1 MTGPSVLI
9 VDDHALVAQT
19 LALALRTRAM
29 QATVAAELRFQAVLD
44 LALAIRPHLVLL
56 DLDLGG
62 GADGTEM
69 VPGLRATGSR
79 VLVVTGTTDRFRLA
93 ATVAAGA
100 VGWVDKSLGFD
111 ELVDA
116 VEQVARGG
124 EIIGF
129 RERCELLAEFRAGR
143 AERSELRVRMGTL
156 AARENL
162 VLRRLA
168 AGLQAEAIAV
178 ELNVSVHTVRAQI
191 RSIHRKLDVT
201 SQLAAVA
208 VARTASEMG
217 VHPPL
222 EDLTDSC
229 RHPPEPTSR
238 RFGDAAAALQRAGR
252 PAGRAPGRAARRPP
266 PSAPR

>member
-19 LALALRTRAM
+19 LALALRSRAM
-29 QATVAAELRFQAVLD
+29 QATVAADLRSKAVLD
-44 LALAIRPHLVLL
+44 LALATRPQLVLL
-56 DLDLGG
+56 DLDLGS
-62 GADGTEM
+62 GADGTELI
-69 VPGLRATGSR
+69 PGLRAAGSR
-79 VLVVTGTTDRFRLA
+79 VLVLTGTGDRFRLA

-100 VGWVDKSLGFD
+100 VGWVDKSVGFD
-111 ELVDA
+111 DLVDS
-116 VEQVARGG
+116 VEHVARGG
-124 EIIGF
+124 ELIGS

-143 AERSELRVRMGTL
+143 AERSELRVRIGTL
-156 AARENL
+156 AAREHL

-208 VARTASEMG
+208 VARSASEMG
-217 VHPPL
+217 VHPSL
-222 EDLTDSC
+222 DDLTDPC
-229 RHPPEPTSR
+229 
-238 RFGDAAAALQRAGR
+238 
-252 PAGRAPGRAARRPP
+252 RRPP
-266 PSAPR
+266 LPTPRRCGDDAGASRRVTRAG

>member
-29 QATVAAELRFQAVLD
+29 EATVAADLRSNAVLD
-44 LALAIRPHLVLL
+44 LALAIRPQLVLL

-62 GADGTEM
+62 GADGTELM
-69 VPGLRATGSR
+69 PGLKAAGSR

-100 VGWVDKSLGFD
+100 VGWVDKSTGFD

-116 VEQVARGG
+116 VEHVARGG
-124 EIIGF
+124 DLIGAQ
-129 RERCELLAEFRAGR
+129 ERCELLGEFRAGR
-143 AERSELRVRMGTL
+143 AQRSELRARMGTL
-156 AARENL
+156 AAREHV

-168 AGLQAEAIAV
+168 AGLQAEAIAA

-191 RSIHRKLDVT
+191 RSIHRKLDVS

-208 VARTASEMG
+208 VARSAADMG
-217 VHPPL
+217 VDPSRA
-222 EDLTDSC
+222 ELTDPC
-229 RHPPEPTSR
+229 
-238 RFGDAAAALQRAGR
+238 
-252 PAGRAPGRAARRPP
+252 RRPP
-266 PSAPR
+266 QPPPRRGAAAGASTRGPRPG

>member
-19 LALALRTRAM
+19 LALALRTRGMKA
-29 QATVAAELRFQAVLD
+29 AVAAD
-44 LALAIRPHLVLL
+44 LTPSSVVDLGVATRPELVLL

-62 GADGTEM
+62 GADGTELI
-69 VPGLRATGSR
+69 PRLRALGIR
-79 VLVVTGTTDRFRLA
+79 VLVVTGSTDRFRLA

-100 VGWVDKSLGFD
+100 VGWIDKSVGFD

-124 EIIGF
+124 ELIGL

-143 AERSELRVRMGTL
+143 AERSELRGRMGTL
-156 AARENL
+156 AAREHL

-168 AGLQAEAIAV
+168 AGLQAEAVAV

-208 VARTASEMG
+208 VARSASEMG
-217 VHPPL
+217 IHPSPD
-222 EDLTDSC
+222 DLTDP
-229 RHPPEPTSR
+229 RRRPPDPTSR
-238 RFGDAAAALQRAGR
+238 RCGDVAGTAR
-252 PAGRAPGRAARRPP
+252 PGTRGR
-266 PSAPR
+266 

>member
-19 LALALRTRAM
+19 LALALRTRSM
-29 QATVAAELRFQAVLD
+29 EATVAADLGSTAVLE
-44 LALAIRPHLVLL
+44 LARATRPRLVLL

-62 GADGTEM
+62 GADGTELM
-69 VPGLRATGSR
+69 PGLRAVGSR

-93 ATVAAGA
+93 ATIAAGA
-100 VGWVDKSLGFD
+100 VGWVDKSVGFD

-116 VEQVARGG
+116 VEHVARGG
-124 EIIGF
+124 ELIGL
-129 RERCELLAEFRAGR
+129 RERHELLAEFRAGQAVRSALR
-143 AERSELRVRMGTL
+143 ARMGTL
-156 AARENL
+156 AAREHH

-168 AGLQAEAIAV
+168 AGLQAEAVAV

-208 VARTASEMG
+208 VARSASEMG
-217 VHPPL
+217 VHPSPD
-222 EDLTDSC
+222 DLTDPGRRPS
-229 RHPPEPTSR
+229 EPTPR
-238 RFGDAAAALQRAGR
+238 RCADAVGPPRRGTRAG
-252 PAGRAPGRAARRPP
+252 
-266 PSAPR
+266 

>member
-1 MTGPSVLI
+1 MTGPCVLI

-29 QATVAAELRFQAVLD
+29 QATVATDLRSKAVLD
-44 LALAIRPHLVLL
+44 LAVATRPQLVLL

-62 GADGTEM
+62 GADGTEL

-116 VEQVARGG
+116 VERVARGG
-124 EIIGF
+124 ELIGF
-129 RERCELLAEFRAGR
+129 RERSELLAEFRAGR

-156 AARENL
+156 APREHL

-168 AGLQAEAIAV
+168 AGLQAEAIAL
-178 ELNVSVHTVRAQI
+178 ELHVSVHTVRAQI

-208 VARTASEMG
+208 VARSASQLG
-217 VHPPL
+217 VHPSL
-222 EDLTDSC
+222 DDLTDLC
-229 RHPPEPTSR
+229 RRPPEPTPR
-238 RFGDAAAALQRAGR
+238 RGGDAAGASRQGTRG
-252 PAGRAPGRAARRPP
+252 G
-266 PSAPR
+266 

>member
-9 VDDHALVAQT
+9 VDDHALVAQA

-29 QATVAAELRFQAVLD
+29 QASVAADLRSEAVLD
-44 LALAIRPHLVLL
+44 LALATRPQLVLL

-62 GADGTEM
+62 GVDGTDLI
-69 VPGLRATGSR
+69 PGLRAVDSR
-79 VLVVTGTTDRFRLA
+79 VLVVTGTSDRFRLA

-100 VGWVDKSLGFD
+100 VGWVDKSVGFD
-111 ELVDA
+111 DLVDA
-116 VEQVARGG
+116 VEHVARGG
-124 EIIGF
+124 ELIGL

-143 AERSELRVRMGTL
+143 AARSELRVRMGML
-156 AARENL
+156 AAREHL

-208 VARTASEMG
+208 VARSASEMG
-217 VHPPL
+217 VHPSMD
-222 EDLTDSC
+222 DLTDPF
-229 RHPPEPTSR
+229 RRPTAPTAR
-238 RFGDAAAALQRAGR
+238 RCGDAAGAAGRGTRAG
-252 PAGRAPGRAARRPP
+252 
-266 PSAPR
+266 